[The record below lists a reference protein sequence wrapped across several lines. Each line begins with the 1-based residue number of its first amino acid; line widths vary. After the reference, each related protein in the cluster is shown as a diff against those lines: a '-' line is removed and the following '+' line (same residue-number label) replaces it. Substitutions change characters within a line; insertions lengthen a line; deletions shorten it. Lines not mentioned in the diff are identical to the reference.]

1 MKLPSHFYQFTN
13 QDMFQSAR
21 VNQPIYILYKE
32 SVPRIEIGSITQVTQ
47 PVYKFPTAPQFGQMQ
62 EQVVDVFA
70 NVGGAQ
76 RQFQQLPAN
85 KESANYVSNGNVFVT
100 VSRDAMNAEIATL
113 KNEAV
118 GIINRVDEERQ
129 KIVKYDEILMQ
140 LNPEYAE
147 NQRREQEI
155 ATMKNQMA
163 TMASDNAELKNMMAQ
178 VLAKLDADGNKS
190 SKTK

>member
-1 MKLPSHFYQFTN
+1 
-13 QDMFQSAR
+13 MFQSAR

-32 SVPRIEIGSITQVTQ
+32 SIPRIEIGTITQVTQ

-129 KIVKYDEILMQ
+129 KIVKYDEILLQ

-147 NQRREQEI
+147 NQRREQEM
-155 ATMKNQMA
+155 ASMKQRMEA
-163 TMASDNAELKNMMAQ
+163 MASDNAELKGMVAQ
-178 VLAKLDADGNKS
+178 LLAKLDGDSNKS

>member
-1 MKLPSHFYQFTN
+1 
-13 QDMFQSAR
+13 MFQSAR

-62 EQVVDVFA
+62 EQVVDVYA

-147 NQRREQEI
+147 NQRREQEM
-155 ATMKNQMA
+155 ASMKQRMEA
-163 TMASDNAELKNMMAQ
+163 MASDNAELKSMVAQ
-178 VLAKLDADGNKS
+178 LLAKLDADSNKS

>member
-1 MKLPSHFYQFTN
+1 
-13 QDMFQSAR
+13 MFQSAR

-85 KESANYVSNGNVFVT
+85 KDSANYVSNGNVFVT

-147 NQRREQEI
+147 NQRREQEM
-155 ATMKNQMA
+155 ASMKQRMEA
-163 TMASDNAELKNMMAQ
+163 MASDNAELKGMVAQ
-178 VLAKLDADGNKS
+178 LLAKLDADGNKS

>member
-1 MKLPSHFYQFTN
+1 
-13 QDMFQSAR
+13 MFQSAR

-32 SVPRIEIGSITQVTQ
+32 AVPRIEIGTITQVTQ
-47 PVYKFPTAPQFGQMQ
+47 PVYKFPTAAPYGQMQ

-85 KESANYVSNGNVFVT
+85 KESANYVTGGNVFVT

-163 TMASDNAELKNMMAQ
+163 TMASDNAELKSMMAQ

>member
-1 MKLPSHFYQFTN
+1 
-13 QDMFQSAR
+13 MFQSAR
-21 VNQPIYILYKE
+21 VNQPIYILYKD
-32 SVPRIEIGSITQVTQ
+32 SVPRIEIGTITQVTQ
-47 PVYKFPTAPQFGQMQ
+47 PVYKFPAAPPFGQPQ
-62 EQVVDVFA
+62 EQVVDVYA

-85 KESANYVSNGNVFVT
+85 KESANYISNGNVFVT

-147 NQRREQEI
+147 KQRQEQEI

-163 TMASDNAELKNMMAQ
+163 TMASDNAELKSMVAQ
-178 VLAKLDADGNKS
+178 LLAKLDADGNKS

>member
-1 MKLPSHFYQFTN
+1 
-13 QDMFQSAR
+13 MFQSAR
-21 VNQPIYILYKE
+21 VNQTIYILYKE
-32 SVPRIEIGSITQVTQ
+32 AVPRIEIGTITQVTQ

-62 EQVVDVFA
+62 EQVVDVYA

-85 KESANYVSNGNVFVT
+85 KESANYVTGGNVFVT
-100 VSRDAMNAEIATL
+100 ISRDAMNAEIATL

-118 GIINRVDEERQ
+118 GIINRVEEERQ

-147 NQRREQEI
+147 NQRREQEM
-155 ATMKNQMA
+155 ASMKQRMES
-163 TMASDNAELKNMMAQ
+163 MASDNAELKGMVAQ
-178 VLAKLDADGNKS
+178 LLAKLDADGNKS

>member
-1 MKLPSHFYQFTN
+1 
-13 QDMFQSAR
+13 MFQSAR

-32 SVPRIEIGSITQVTQ
+32 AVPRIEIGSITQVTQ
-47 PVYKFPTAPQFGQMQ
+47 PVYKFPAAPQFGQMQ
-62 EQVVDVFA
+62 EQIVDVYA
-70 NVGGAQ
+70 NVSGAQ

-85 KESANYVSNGNVFVT
+85 KESANYVTGGNVFVT

-113 KNEAV
+113 KNESV
-118 GIINRVDEERQ
+118 GIINRVEEERQ

-147 NQRREQEI
+147 NQRREQEM
-155 ATMKNQMA
+155 AAMKQRME
-163 TMASDNAELKNMMAQ
+163 TMASDNAELKGMVTQ
-178 VLAKLDADGNKS
+178 LLAKLDADGNKS

>member
-1 MKLPSHFYQFTN
+1 
-13 QDMFQSAR
+13 MFQSAR

-85 KESANYVSNGNVFVT
+85 KDSANYVSNGNVFVT

>member
-1 MKLPSHFYQFTN
+1 
-13 QDMFQSAR
+13 MFQSAR

-147 NQRREQEI
+147 NQRREQEM
-155 ATMKNQMA
+155 ASMKQRMEA
-163 TMASDNAELKNMMAQ
+163 MASDNAELKGMVAQ
-178 VLAKLDADGNKS
+178 LLAKLDADGNKS

>member
-1 MKLPSHFYQFTN
+1 
-13 QDMFQSAR
+13 MFQSAR
-21 VNQPIYILYKE
+21 VNQTIYILSKE
-32 SVPRIEIGSITQVTQ
+32 AVPRIEIGTITQVTQ

-62 EQVVDVFA
+62 EQVVDVYA

-85 KESANYVSNGNVFVT
+85 KESANYVTGGNVFVT
-100 VSRDAMNAEIATL
+100 ISRDAMNAEIATL

-118 GIINRVDEERQ
+118 GIINRVEEERQ

-147 NQRREQEI
+147 NQRREQEM
-155 ATMKNQMA
+155 ASMKQRMEA
-163 TMASDNAELKNMMAQ
+163 MASDNAELKGMVAQ
-178 VLAKLDADGNKS
+178 LLAKLDADGNKS

>member
-1 MKLPSHFYQFTN
+1 
-13 QDMFQSAR
+13 MFQSAR

-62 EQVVDVFA
+62 EQVVDVYA

-85 KESANYVSNGNVFVT
+85 KESANYVTGGNVFVT

-147 NQRREQEI
+147 NQRREQEM
-155 ATMKNQMA
+155 ASMKQRMEA
-163 TMASDNAELKNMMAQ
+163 MASDNAELKSMMAQ